1 MLKSVEKLL
10 ECDNDL
16 TVGNHSS
23 KHNYEIHEVWFYMYH
38 GTVICEVNYERRE
51 FKLPY
56 DGAYSHSV
64 STRRAVNDYKR
75 YFTDKGFTLIE
86 EAV

>member
-1 MLKSVEKLL
+1 MLKSIEKLL
-10 ECDNDL
+10 DCWDDL
-16 TVGNHSS
+16 KVGNHSS
-23 KHNYEIHEVWFYMYH
+23 KRIHSVFYYMYH
-38 GTVICEVNYERRE
+38 GTVICEADYDKEE

-56 DGAYSHSV
+56 NGAYSHSA

-75 YFTDKGFTLIE
+75 YFLDKGFTLTE

>member
-1 MLKSVEKLL
+1 MLKSIEKLL
-10 ECDNDL
+10 KEGNDL
-16 TVGNHSS
+16 KKGNHSS
-23 KHNYEIHEVWFYMYH
+23 KHTLYNTVCSYMYH
-38 GTVICEVNYERRE
+38 GTIICEADYERKE

-56 DGAYSHSV
+56 NGRYSNSN

-75 YFTDKGFTLIE
+75 YFLSEGFTLIE

>member
-1 MLKSVEKLL
+1 MLKSIEKLL
-10 ECDNDL
+10 DCWDDL
-16 TVGNHSS
+16 KVGNHSS
-23 KHNYEIHEVWFYMYH
+23 KRIHSVFYYMYH
-38 GTVICEVNYERRE
+38 GTVICEADCERKE

-56 DGAYSHSV
+56 DGEYSHSV

-75 YFTDKGFTLIE
+75 YFLGKGFTLTE

>member
-1 MLKSVEKLL
+1 MLKSIEKLL
-10 ECDNDL
+10 ECGNDL
-16 TVGNHSS
+16 KVGNHSS
-23 KHNYEIHEVWFYMYH
+23 KHNYEVWFYMYH
-38 GTVICEVNYERRE
+38 GTIICEADYVKEE

-56 DGAYSHSV
+56 KGMYSNST

-75 YFTDKGFTLIE
+75 YFLGEGFTLIE

>member
-1 MLKSVEKLL
+1 MLKSIEKLL
-10 ECDNDL
+10 DCWDDL
-16 TVGNHSS
+16 KVGNHSS
-23 KHNYEIHEVWFYMYH
+23 KRIHSVFYYMYF
-38 GTVICEVNYERRE
+38 GTIICEADYEREE

-56 DGAYSHSV
+56 NGAYSHSV

-75 YFTDKGFTLIE
+75 YFLGKGFTLTE

>member
-1 MLKSVEKLL
+1 MLKSIEKLL
-10 ECDNDL
+10 ECGNDL
-16 TVGNHSS
+16 KVGNHSS
-23 KHNYEIHEVWFYMYH
+23 AHAYSICFYMYH
-38 GTVICEVNYERRE
+38 GTIICEADYERKE

-56 DGAYSHSV
+56 KGKYANSN

-75 YFTDKGFTLIE
+75 YFLGKGFTLTE

>member
-1 MLKSVEKLL
+1 MLKSIEKLL
-10 ECDNDL
+10 ECGNDMK
-16 TVGNHSS
+16 VGNHSS
-23 KHNYEIHEVWFYMYH
+23 KHAAFNTICFYMYH
-38 GTVICEVNYERRE
+38 GAIICEADYSKKE

-56 DGAYSHSV
+56 NGEYAHSN

-75 YFTDKGFTLIE
+75 YFLGEGFTLTE

>member
-1 MLKSVEKLL
+1 MLKSVERLL
-10 ECDNDL
+10 DCWDDL
-16 TVGNHSS
+16 KVGNHSS
-23 KHNYEIHEVWFYMYH
+23 KRTHSVFYYMYH
-38 GTVICEVNYERRE
+38 GTVICEVNYERKE

>member
-1 MLKSVEKLL
+1 MLKSIEKLL
-10 ECDNDL
+10 KFGRDL
-16 TVGNHSS
+16 KLGNHSS
-23 KHNYEIHEVWFYMYH
+23 KHSHLICSYMYH
-38 GTVICEVNYERRE
+38 GTIICEANYERKE

-56 DGAYSHSV
+56 DGMYSNSN

-75 YFTDKGFTLIE
+75 YFLGEGFTLTE

>member
-1 MLKSVEKLL
+1 MLKSIEKLL
-10 ECDNDL
+10 ESSSNL
-16 TVGNHSS
+16 KVGNHSS
-23 KHNYEIHEVWFYMYH
+23 EHITSVCFYMYH
-38 GTVICEVNYERRE
+38 GTIICEADSDLKE

-56 DGAYSHSV
+56 NGAYSHSV

-75 YFTDKGFTLIE
+75 YLLGKGFTLTE